1 MTSSNQLTVRLET
14 VTPLFLAGAEP
25 RGAPELR
32 PPAFRGALRYW
43 LRAALGGVLGDDIA
57 AVRKAEAAV
66 FGSTAAAGPVT
77 IRIHHD
83 SLPKPESFPK
93 LGRPPSGRDY
103 LYWSMA
109 ESGRPERG
117 NYLGPKQYWPAKS
130 AFNLIL
136 SPRPGAP
143 NASDALDRAAAALWL
158 LLQLGGVGS
167 RARRT
172 GGSFAALD
180 PLGARGLRFR
190 LNGPDPAAVAADLA
204 AGLQRIRAICA
215 QEAGGRSSRLPAAPS
230 SFDILHPDTCRIWV
244 LGVWPSAGTAV
255 EKLGNLLRDVRAKL
269 PLHERT
275 IYGLP
280 MQRVGTKAVDRRASP
295 LWLTVKSAG
304 GQYAGIATLF
314 YSTFLPSAVRITVNG
329 GDYPTPANYAAIES
343 ALKKWIGQ
351 APGAR
356 EVRYA

>member
-1 MTSSNQLTVRLET
+1 MTTAEALTVTLET

-66 FGSTAAAGPVT
+66 FGSTDAAGPVT

-83 SLPKPESFPK
+83 SLPKPASFPK

-109 ESGRPERG
+109 ESGRAERG

-130 AFNLIL
+130 VFNLIL

-143 NASDALDRAAAALWL
+143 NASDTLDRAAAALWL

-172 GGSFAALD
+172 GGSLAARE
-180 PLGARGLRFR
+180 PVEAYGLRFR
-190 LNGPDPAAVAADLA
+190 LSGPDPAMVADDLA
-204 AGLQRIRAICA
+204 TGLRRVRAICA
-215 QEAGGRSSRLPAAPS
+215 GAAEGPPSPAITAPA
-230 SFDILHPDTCRIWV
+230 SFDILHSATCRVWV
-244 LGVWPSAGTAV
+244 LGVWPSADTAV
-255 EKLGNLLRDVRAKL
+255 EKLGGLLRDVRAKL
-269 PLHERT
+269 PLHERA

-280 MQRVGTKAVDRRASP
+280 MQRIGTKAVDRRASP
-295 LWLTVKSAG
+295 LWLTVTSAG

-314 YSTFLPSAVRITVNG
+314 YSTFLPPAVRITVNG
-329 GDYPTPANYAAIES
+329 SDYPTPANYAAVES
-343 ALKKWIGQ
+343 ALSEWIGR
-351 APGAR
+351 ARGAR
-356 EVRYA
+356 EVHFA